1 MTAIELDA
9 WAERT
14 IEDLTAQQASEISN
28 SGLVTV
34 MADRPP
40 SRWRLKADSHIG
52 VVLGTAWELRVNPA
66 LPVRKIMFLLGYAV
80 DRRGWRDTVAAFG
93 AERDLFSAVASGF
106 AFHAERAI
114 SPAPIRGY
122 VSVED
127 RAAVLRG
134 RLRVADQIARWPAM
148 PIPLEITYDDHTAD
162 IPENRMVRGAAELL
176 LRFPRVPVAARKRL
190 LRVRATLEDVTPVS
204 PGPGIRAPEIT
215 RLNRRYEAVLALA
228 ELILRGSSI
237 TTHRGKVSSV
247 SFVFDMNQVFED
259 FLSVALREA
268 LQRRG
273 GKVELQH
280 ARQHL
285 DGGGRI
291 RLIPDITWW
300 RGDRCLAVIDAKY
313 KPLDDT
319 RFPNADAY
327 QMLAYCTGLRLP
339 RGYLVY
345 AKARDAISG
354 NRRHHVLHAEKT
366 IDVRAIDVDLEPD
379 DLLANI
385 DALAAEI
392 SSNAIAVASLAGQFA

>member
-1 MTAIELDA
+1 MELDA
-9 WAERT
+9 WAEKAV
-14 IEDLTAQQASEISN
+14 DGLTAEQMAEISR
-28 SGLVTV
+28 SGLVAV
-34 MADRPP
+34 VAYQPP
-40 SRWRLKADSHIG
+40 DRWRLKADSHIG
-52 VVLGTAWELRVNPA
+52 VVLGKAWELRVNPA
-66 LPVRKIMFLLGYAV
+66 LPVRKVMFLLGYAV
-80 DRRGWRDTVAAFG
+80 DRRGWRDAAAAFG
-93 AERDLFSAVASGF
+93 AEQDLFAAVASGF

-114 SPAPIRGY
+114 SPAPVRGY

-134 RLRVADQIARWPAM
+134 RLRVVDQIARWPGM

-162 IPENRMVRGAAELL
+162 IPENRMVRGATELL
-176 LRFPRVPVAARKRL
+176 LRFPRVPIAARKRL
-190 LRVRATLEDVTPVS
+190 LRVRATLEDVTPV
-204 PGPGIRAPEIT
+204 PADPRTRAPEIT
-215 RLNRRYEAVLALA
+215 RLNRRYTAVLALA

-237 TTHRGKVSSV
+237 TTRHGEVSSV

-259 FLSVALREA
+259 FLSIALRKA
-268 LQRRG
+268 LERHG

-280 ARQHL
+280 KGTHL
-285 DGGGRI
+285 DTKGEI

-300 RGDRCLAVIDAKY
+300 RGGRCRAVIDAKY
-313 KPLDDT
+313 KPLDDK

-345 AKARDAISG
+345 AKARDAIRSD
-354 NRRHHVLHAEKT
+354 RRHHVVHGDKT

-379 DLLANI
+379 DLLASI

-392 SSNAIAVASLAGQFA
+392 AGDAVGVALRADQLI